1 VTGRRGALGAI
12 THAVAGAG
20 LLMRVDR
27 HGTVRQWDSR
37 QATFGWTADDIV
49 GRPIREIWPEIDRAC
64 QLALR
69 AGTST
74 VRTAACL
81 VQPDGSCVPAD
92 VIAAAFGRR
101 ARRGVWILAA
111 PTNASDVVAGLVDR
125 ASFATAVDAVLAA
138 GADCGVIVIEAS
150 GVEAV
155 NQAVSHAAG
164 DELLRK
170 LAERLAA
177 ALPAGA
183 VATRYAS
190 RFAVLV
196 TDGPDAGWLA
206 ASGAAL
212 AGALDAP
219 VAVSTGIV
227 RIDLHVGAS
236 QPGPGDDAASLLRHA
251 ELALV
256 AARDA
261 GSVAEVYDPAAH
273 HALELRREREV
284 GLRSAVE
291 RGEFEV
297 HYQPVVDLR
306 EHELVGAEALIRWRR
321 GSGEIVMPTDF
332 IELAESS
339 GAILGIGVW
348 TLQEACRQMRVW
360 NEAYR
365 PGAPLEIAVNLSV
378 RQLASAALTR
388 EIATVIEGIGIEPQ
402 RVTLEVTESSLMD
415 DPDRMIRRLDELR
428 SMGLTL
434 SMDDFGTGYSSLSYL
449 RDLPVDV
456 VKIDRSFVG
465 GVARTDEEWA
475 LVTAIVRL
483 AQSLGKRT
491 LGEGVETPAQ
501 LAHLRALGCDLAQGY
516 LFGRPLPAADFE
528 RLLAAGTAFDR

>member
-1 VTGRRGALGAI
+1 MTEAA
-12 THAVAGAG
+12 AGAG
-20 LLMRVDR
+20 LLLRVDR
-27 HGTVRQWDSR
+27 QGTVRRCHSPR
-37 QATFGWTADDIV
+37 ATFGWSADDIV
-49 GRPIREIWPEIDRAC
+49 GRRLGDVWPEAAGAC
-64 QLALR
+64 RDALA
-69 AGTST
+69 AGTPI
-74 VRTAACL
+74 VRTTARL
-81 VQPDGSCVPAD
+81 VRPDGSHLPAD
-92 VIAAAFGRR
+92 VVAAAIGRR
-101 ARRGVWILAA
+101 ARRGAWILATPPA
-111 PTNASDVVAGLVDR
+111 DFGVVAGLVSR
-125 ASFATAVDAVLAA
+125 AAFTGAVHDALAA
-138 GADCGVIVIEAS
+138 GDRCGVVVIEAF
-150 GVEAV
+150 GLEAV
-155 NQAVSHAAG
+155 NQVVSHAAG

-170 LAERLAA
+170 LGERLAA

-190 RFAVLV
+190 RFAVLL
-196 TDGPDAGWLA
+196 TDRADGDALA
-206 ASGAAL
+206 AAGTSL
-212 AGALDAP
+212 AEALDGP
-219 VAVSTGIV
+219 VAVGTGIV
-227 RIDLHVGAS
+227 RIDLRVGAS
-236 QPGPGDDAASLLRHA
+236 RPGPDDDAASLLRHA

-256 AARDA
+256 AARDT
-261 GSVAEVYDPAAH
+261 GSTTEIYDRAAH

-284 GLRSAVE
+284 GLRSAVA

-306 EHELVGAEALIRWRR
+306 DQQLVGAEALIRWRR
-321 GSGEIVMPTDF
+321 ASGEVVMPTDF

-339 GAILGIGVW
+339 GAIIGIGAW
-348 TLQEACRQMRVW
+348 ILQEACRQMRAW
-360 NEAYR
+360 NEQYR

-388 EIATVIEGIGIEPQ
+388 DIATMIEGIGIEPQ

-415 DPDRMIRRLDELR
+415 DPDCMIRRLDELR

-491 LGEGVETPAQ
+491 LGEGVETAAQ
-501 LAHLRALGCDLAQGY
+501 VAHLRALGCDLAQGY
-516 LFGRPLPAADFE
+516 LFGRPLPPAEFE
-528 RLLAAGTAFDR
+528 RLLGGADRIDG

>member
-1 VTGRRGALGAI
+1 MTGRRGALTAI
-12 THAVAGAG
+12 RQAVAGGG
-20 LLMRVDR
+20 LLIEVNRD
-27 HGTVRQWDSR
+27 GTVRRWDAP
-37 QATFGWTADDIV
+37 QAIFGWTAADVV
-49 GRPIREIWPEIDRAC
+49 GRPIREIWPEADRARH
-64 QLALR
+64 QALQ
-69 AGTST
+69 GKTPI
-74 VRTAACL
+74 VCTAACL
-81 VQPDGSCVPAD
+81 LDPDGSCAPAEI
-92 VIAAAFGRR
+92 IAAPFGRR
-101 ARRGVWILAA
+101 TRRGVWILAMPTRPPDVA
-111 PTNASDVVAGLVDR
+111 PGLVDR
-125 ASFATAVDAVLAA
+125 ASFTSAVDAALGR
-138 GADCGVIVIEAS
+138 GATCGVIVIEAS

-170 LAERLAA
+170 LAERLAT
-177 ALPAGA
+177 ALPTGA
-183 VATRYAS
+183 VGTRYAS

-196 TDGPDAGWLA
+196 TDGADRLGLA
-206 ASGAAL
+206 ATGAAI
-212 AGALDAP
+212 ADALDAP
-219 VAVSTGIV
+219 VAVATDVV

-236 QPGPGDDAASLLRHA
+236 CPGPGDSAASLLRHA
-251 ELALV
+251 ELALL
-256 AARDA
+256 AARDG
-261 GSVAEVYDPAAH
+261 GSATEIYDPAAH
-273 HALELRREREV
+273 HTLELRREREV
-284 GLRSAVE
+284 GLHSAVE
-291 RGEFEV
+291 RGELEV
-297 HYQPVVDLR
+297 HYQPVIDLR
-306 EHELVGAEALIRWRR
+306 DHQLVGAEALIRWRR
-321 GSGEIVMPTDF
+321 SSGEIVMPTDF

-365 PGAPLEIAVNLSV
+365 PAAPLEIAVNLSV
-378 RQLASAALTR
+378 RQLASSALTR
-388 EIATVIEGIGIEPQ
+388 EIAAVIEGIGIEPQ

-428 SMGLTL
+428 SLGLSL

-501 LAHLRALGCDLAQGY
+501 LAHLRALGCDYAQGY

-528 RLLAAGTAFDR
+528 QLLVDGRGH